1 LNKPSCK
8 QTNNK
13 QQTTNNKQQTTNN
26 KQQTTN
32 NKQQTTNNKQTM
44 MTYADVCHKNI
55 AKETFHRVIHQMKG
69 HFVTKTY
76 HYSHDFLQK
85 VINILGKRISLETV
99 SLVNAPQFTPTGQNI
114 LTRLHTVREMWET
127 ILVSQGFV
135 AAFRNT
141 RTVGIGRRQLEQ
153 DSVAV
158 IQQQWRNAICDPKRM
173 ICRTRLVKEFNQL
186 NQY

>member
-1 LNKPSCK
+1 
-8 QTNNK
+8 
-13 QQTTNNKQQTTNN
+13 
-26 KQQTTN
+26 
-32 NKQQTTNNKQTM
+32 M

-186 NQY
+186 NQYQKPILQTNTTNQYYKPILQIQLSSQTSQTKQKKQK

>member
-1 LNKPSCK
+1 MNKPSCK
-8 QTNNK
+8 Q
-13 QQTTNNKQQTTNN
+13 
-26 KQQTTN
+26 TN